1 MSLCLKPFW
10 TFFLSPVIKLHIT
23 IWKVWVESTY
33 FFLYGIQIKA
43 IWIMICRTSIFISP
57 TFSPIFV
64 QFLSKLPVFQELQG
78 MYLFRI
84 LLAMWVNA
92 FNEPFLDY
100 EKDELIIV
108 TSTGT
113 KKQKWNCQKGWKIGV
128 YSHIIN
134 DSYYMTHNMCLSFK
148 VTNRWII
155 RTDFK

>member
-33 FFLYGIQIKA
+33 FFSMGYKLEQYESWFVGLQFSLV
-43 IWIMICRTSIFISP
+43 RHFLRFLSIFSQNYP
-57 TFSPIFV
+57 F
-64 QFLSKLPVFQELQG
+64 FQELQG

-134 DSYYMTHNMCLSFK
+134 DSYYMTHNVCLSILG
-148 VTNRWII
+148 NR
-155 RTDFK
+155 